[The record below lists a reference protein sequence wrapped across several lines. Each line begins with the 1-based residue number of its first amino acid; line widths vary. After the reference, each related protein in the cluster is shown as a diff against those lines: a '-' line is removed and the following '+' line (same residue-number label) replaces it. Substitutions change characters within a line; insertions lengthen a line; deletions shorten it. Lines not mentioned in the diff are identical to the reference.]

1 MSRERLYTTRRQ
13 GIVKALCEKIKEI
26 NGTGNYFTD
35 LDNNVEP
42 RVKFWDEIDTFPAV
56 FLSSGMETRLY
67 QTGGYKDRFLTIRV
81 RCYVN
86 EENAVEALDKL
97 LEDLETIIEENSRL
111 EYFDK
116 SGKTQY
122 TQQITIISIDTDEGV
137 LEPLGIGEMNLE
149 VRY

>member
-1 MSRERLYTTRRQ
+1 MNERLYTTRRQ
-13 GIVKALCEKIKEI
+13 SIVQALTDKIKEI
-26 NGTGNYFTD
+26 DGTGEYFTD
-35 LDNNVEP
+35 LEKNVEP
-42 RVKFWDEIDTFPAV
+42 RVKFWDEINTFPAV

-67 QTGGYKDRFLTIRV
+67 QTAKYKDRFLTVRV

-97 LEDLETIIEENSRL
+97 LEDLETVIETNSTL
-111 EYFDK
+111 EYKDK
-116 SGKTQY
+116 TGQTQY
-122 TQQITIISIDTDEGV
+122 THQITIVSIDTDEGV